1 MLPRQPLRH
10 LLADDPGAGKTIM
23 AGLLIKELMIRGD
36 VARCL
41 IVAPGSLVDQWQV
54 DQWQDELADR
64 FNLHFEI
71 LTRDMIE
78 ATRSHNPFAERPL
91 LIARLDHLS
100 RNEELQAKAATSDD
114 WDLLVVDEAH
124 KMSATYYGCGGE
136 RRETKRYKLGKLL
149 GGLTRHLLLMTAT
162 PHNSQRR
169 AASRRSWP
177 CSTMRPVRGQAAR
190 RRPRGRHV
198 RPDAPPPHHP
208 AAPAGVVT
216 RGDLPVDQPSPEAPR
231 GPPGRGAHAQAGT

>member
-1 MLPRQPLRH
+1 M
-10 LLADDPGAGKTIM
+10 
-23 AGLLIKELMIRGD
+23 
-36 VARCL
+36 ARCL
-41 IVAPGSLVDQWQV
+41 IVAPGSLV

-114 WDLLVVDEAH
+114 WDLVVVDEAH
-124 KMSATYYGCGGE
+124 KMSATYYGGE

-177 CSTMRPVRGQAAR
+177 CSTTRPLRGQAAR
-190 RRPRGRHV
+190 RRPSGRHV
-198 RPDAPPPHHP
+198 RPDAPPGEGE
-208 AAPAGVVT
+208 AAPLRRHRPPLQTVFPERRAYRPT
-216 RGDLPVDQPSPEAPR
+216 PVP
-231 GPPGRGAHAQAGT
+231 